1 MESSAEKLSCDV
13 VVVGAGPSG
22 MSAAAL
28 LAARGLSVVVLERRM
43 GTSNEPKAISLD
55 DESLRIY
62 QQAGIAED
70 VLAIIVPGTGT
81 RYYDSNNEPLFQ
93 AKAAVPYRL
102 GYPFKNPFAQP
113 DLERVL
119 AAGLVRNERVSLR
132 FGFEV
137 IAVDQ
142 DADSAR
148 VTAVGAGGPLTVDA
162 RFVLGADGGRS
173 AVRELLGIAM
183 TGRSYRDVWLVV
195 DTLEDPHT
203 ERYGMHHGDPIRPHV
218 IVPGLSG
225 RCRYEFLLFPGEGE
239 AGGAPDFGL
248 IQRLVAPYRRITAEQ
263 VERAVNYRF
272 NAVNADRWRAG
283 RVFLLGDAAH
293 MMPPFAGQGLNS
305 GIRDA
310 GNLAWKIAEVVNGK
324 APDAVLDSYESER
337 KPHAQATIGLS
348 VRLGSVVMTTS
359 ARAAAHRDA
368 AARCALDTPDGR
380 AFFEEMRYR
389 PLARY
394 RTGLVINNPATEDPA
409 ISGALELVGTA
420 PGQPL
425 VFDTAS
431 RRPRR
436 LDDVLGTDWAILGV
450 DVEPGGWNL
459 VRRLSELT
467 EAARWQ
473 VTLSDSL
480 PRPVDNAGV
489 LLDLDGGLYR
499 EFEPFRGCF
508 VLLRPDR
515 FIAAVW
521 RPEDTPTIIS
531 AVTSWRTR
539 ISNPADL
546 RPAPEPQL
554 IR

>member
-1 MESSAEKLSCDV
+1 MESSADTLSCDV
-13 VVVGAGPSG
+13 VVVGAGPTG

-28 LAARGLSVVVLERRM
+28 LAARGLRVFVLEQRL
-43 GTSNEPKAISLD
+43 GTSEEPKAISLD

-62 QQAGIAED
+62 QQAGIAAD
-70 VLAIIVPGTGT
+70 VLGIIVPGTGT
-81 RYYDSNNEPLFQ
+81 CYYDSNNEPLFQ
-93 AKAAVPYRL
+93 AKSAVPYRL

-119 AAGLVRNERVSLR
+119 AATLARSENASLR
-132 FGFEV
+132 FGIKV

-142 DADSAR
+142 DEDGVR
-148 VTAVGAGGPLTVDA
+148 VLAVGADGPLTVNA

-173 AVRELLGIAM
+173 TVRELLGISM

-195 DTLEDPHT
+195 DTLNDPHT
-203 ERYGMHHGDPIRPHV
+203 ERYGMHHGDPVRPHV
-218 IVPGLSG
+218 IVPGLNG

-239 AGGAPDFGL
+239 AGETPDFEL
-248 IQRLVAPYRRITAEQ
+248 IQRLVAPYRSIEPHQ
-263 VERAVNYRF
+263 VERVVNYKF
-272 NAVNADRWRAG
+272 NALNADKWRSG

-310 GNLAWKIAEVVNGK
+310 GNLAWKIAEVVHGK
-324 APDAVLDSYESER
+324 ASDEVLDSYESER

-368 AARCALDTPDGR
+368 AARSALATVDGR

-394 RTGLVINNPATEDPA
+394 RTGLVVGSSEPGAATDL
-409 ISGALELVGTA
+409 IGTA

-425 VFDTAS
+425 VFDTGS
-431 RRPRR
+431 RRPLR
-436 LDDVLGTDWAILGV
+436 LDDALGDGWSILGI
-450 DVEPGGWNL
+450 DVEPADWDR
-459 VRRLSELT
+459 VQTLSQLT
-467 EAARWQ
+467 ESGRWQ
-473 VTLSDSL
+473 VPLSDSL
-480 PRPVDNAGV
+480 PRPVDTAGV
-489 LLDLDGGLYR
+489 LVDLDGGLYR

-515 FIAAVW
+515 FIASTW
-521 RPEDTPTIIS
+521 RPEDSAAVTS
-531 AVTSWRTR
+531 AVTPWRAAVL
-539 ISNPADL
+539 SGF

-554 IR
+554 IP